1 MMAMQSGMG
10 QGQMM
15 PPQEPPK
22 NTQPIDPKGTG
33 GKIKLSAKKKE
44 EIVGKLKQDIQRAN
58 DYYTRTIEPEIMEKY
73 DIFYADKKFYERMF
87 PRLSKRSKLTS
98 TDVQDTIDG
107 IMPSLMRTFFGS
119 VDMVT
124 IQDKPKMGRMGD
136 VDRANKLQCLINY
149 QLERAS
155 YYITAQQWFKDALI
169 TNLGLIKVDWDRQY
183 EEVEQQEAMLPDVLQ
198 QFMAA
203 EDIEVLEVEP
213 TPVGEVIVTF
223 KTKVMTKNEPR
234 IMNISASEFRFSP
247 EATKLEDADFV
258 AHRKIVTLDY
268 LRKQAKAGLYDNV
281 DKLAE
286 RIDAPSY
293 TALETQIN
301 DEMTN
306 MDEPKDSGRR
316 RVEIYECYV
325 NINMSDDKNGELVP
339 MIITLC
345 GDTILRIEKNTYE
358 QHPFFALCPKQ
369 DPHQIWP
376 KTGFVDLVAQIQHA
390 KTAII
395 RQMLYNIAQNND
407 SKMAVNL
414 AALDDINDLVEN
426 AQFIR
431 MRGNV
436 NEALMPLPTAP
447 IQTWTFNMLEYLDG
461 VKENR
466 TGITRYNQGMD
477 SSSLN
482 KTATGINIITQQ
494 ANQRLEIIARTF
506 AETGIKQLFKFLIKL
521 DQLFINQNVIIRLTG
536 QEMEIK
542 PDDLE
547 GDFDLVVNAGL
558 GAGAKE
564 QNLQNLQ
571 VLRGLM
577 TELLQVNMVDVNGI
591 YNASKKIIEELGMKN
606 VNDFLRDP
614 QVVMKE
620 QQEAAQ
626 KPNDQPVS
634 ESMRIYYDEL
644 PWQIQQQFWQR
655 EGYEIQTEWFA
666 EKEQQNIMRKMV
678 DNEMQQRAEHKDG
691 GGWGNGQNNGGRSQG
706 TSAGNASVGA
716 MQSPDGHLL
725 GRSEGDRNR
734 RD

>member
-1 MMAMQSGMG
+1 
-10 QGQMM
+10 
-15 PPQEPPK
+15 
-22 NTQPIDPKGTG
+22 
-33 GKIKLSAKKKE
+33 
-44 EIVGKLKQDIQRAN
+44 
-58 DYYTRTIEPEIMEKY
+58 
-73 DIFYADKKFYERMF
+73 
-87 PRLSKRSKLTS
+87 
-98 TDVQDTIDG
+98 
-107 IMPSLMRTFFGS
+107 
-119 VDMVT
+119 
-124 IQDKPKMGRMGD
+124 
-136 VDRANKLQCLINY
+136 
-149 QLERAS
+149 
-155 YYITAQQWFKDALI
+155 
-169 TNLGLIKVDWDRQY
+169 
-183 EEVEQQEAMLPDVLQ
+183 
-198 QFMAA
+198 
-203 EDIEVLEVEP
+203 
-213 TPVGEVIVTF
+213 
-223 KTKVMTKNEPR
+223 
-234 IMNISASEFRFSP
+234 
-247 EATKLEDADFV
+247 
-258 AHRKIVTLDY
+258 
-268 LRKQAKAGLYDNV
+268 
-281 DKLAE
+281 
-286 RIDAPSY
+286 
-293 TALETQIN
+293 
-301 DEMTN
+301 
-306 MDEPKDSGRR
+306 
-316 RVEIYECYV
+316 
-325 NINMSDDKNGELVP
+325 
-339 MIITLC
+339 
-345 GDTILRIEKNTYE
+345 
-358 QHPFFALCPKQ
+358 
-369 DPHQIWP
+369 
-376 KTGFVDLVAQIQHA
+376 
-390 KTAII
+390 
-395 RQMLYNIAQNND
+395 
-407 SKMAVNL
+407 
-414 AALDDINDLVEN
+414 
-426 AQFIR
+426 
-431 MRGNV
+431 
-436 NEALMPLPTAP
+436 
-447 IQTWTFNMLEYLDG
+447 LEYLDG